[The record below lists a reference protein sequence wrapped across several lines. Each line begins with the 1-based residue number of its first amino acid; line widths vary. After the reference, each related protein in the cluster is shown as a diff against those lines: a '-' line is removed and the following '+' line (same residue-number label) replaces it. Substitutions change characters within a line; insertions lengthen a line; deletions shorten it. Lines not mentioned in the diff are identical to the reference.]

1 MVSVVKEEG
10 EEVTASFCKAVLINR
25 KVVQRDIQKHRIK

>member
-10 EEVTASFCKAVLINR
+10 EEVTASFCKAVLSTER
-25 KVVQRDIQKHRIK
+25 WFKEIQKHCIK